1 MILKNP
7 PQVFFSGG
15 KMNKQIGA
23 PNDYAKNKE
32 AGEFPNESITI
43 SASPVNA
50 SQSSTNMENKR
61 VGAKVSS
68 QVEEA
73 KPVKEESK
81 DREISQPVNN
91 PEAKL
96 LEPPS

>member
-1 MILKNP
+1 
-7 PQVFFSGG
+7 
-15 KMNKQIGA
+15 MNKQIGA

-61 VGAKVSS
+61 IGAKVSS
-68 QVEEA
+68 
-73 KPVKEESK
+73 
-81 DREISQPVNN
+81 
-91 PEAKL
+91 
-96 LEPPS
+96 